1 VARSG
6 YPLVLGCTVEI
17 VPNTSPLVRE
27 AGAKD
32 IEDGVVVG
40 TNAGIGEDALD
51 WSSNNDDARESLS
64 GLDFS

>member
-1 VARSG
+1 
-6 YPLVLGCTVEI
+6 
-17 VPNTSPLVRE
+17 VRE

-51 WSSNNDDARESLS
+51 WSSNNDDARERLS
-64 GLDFS
+64 GLDVN